1 MGLDQYL
8 YHSIPDPLNPNNRG
22 TELAYWRKDWQ
33 LQHFLGTDNCE
44 TLVLTA
50 DICQDVLSNLKS
62 IYVDD
67 SSYLPHTKQA
77 FTLALELIAQGKR
90 ITYDADW

>member
-8 YHSIPDPLNPNNRG
+8 YHSIPDPLDPNSRG

-33 LQHFLGTDNCE
+33 LQNFLGTDNCE
-44 TLVLTA
+44 TLDLTV
-50 DICQDVLSNLKS
+50 DICQNVLSNLES
-62 IYVDD
+62 IYEDD
-67 SSYLPHTKQA
+67 KSYLSDTKQA
-77 FTLALELIAQGKR
+77 FTLALKLIAQGKR